1 MASPEV
7 QGATDQHSK
16 TARWILGGIFLAGV
30 LLTAGVA
37 EGQGSAPPVLHDIQG
52 RGACT
57 QCHSSSG
64 PLALPSSHQGR
75 NDQTCLAC
83 HAPAAPAGATPG
95 PTSSP
100 ALPPQLSPTP
110 PSQPNDL
117 CMACH
122 GTSGSAVTFPDGQSV
137 SITISEDVFRQS
149 VHGGLLVCQD
159 CHLGY
164 ERVPH
169 RPIIVDSYRDYVLA
183 QYETCKRCHFS
194 NYTKTLDSVH
204 YKVMSAGYKQAPVC
218 TDCHGAHN
226 VSPPSQPRS
235 RIVQTCAQCHPA
247 IYSTYQESV
256 HGQALMNGENPD
268 VPTCTYCHGVHS
280 IRDPRTSSF
289 RLEIPQLCGSCHA
302 DKERMA
308 KYGLST
314 SVLGTYLKDFHG
326 VTVSLARKKDP
337 DILSFEAV
345 CTDCHGTH
353 NIVSTSDPSSP
364 VIKANL
370 VETCRQCHPGASQN
384 FSSAWLSH
392 YEPSITRAPLVFLV
406 KVFYSIMI
414 PMSVIGLGIQV
425 ALNLWRSAI
434 NR

>member
-1 MASPEV
+1 M
-7 QGATDQHSK
+7 
-16 TARWILGGIFLAGV
+16 
-30 LLTAGVA
+30 
-37 EGQGSAPPVLHDIQG
+37 
-52 RGACT
+52 
-57 QCHSSSG
+57 
-64 PLALPSSHQGR
+64 
-75 NDQTCLAC
+75 
-83 HAPAAPAGATPG
+83 
-95 PTSSP
+95 
-100 ALPPQLSPTP
+100 
-110 PSQPNDL
+110 
-117 CMACH
+117 
-122 GTSGSAVTFPDGQSV
+122 
-137 SITISEDVFRQS
+137 
-149 VHGGLLVCQD
+149 
-159 CHLGY
+159 GY

-169 RPIIVDSYRDYVLA
+169 RPIGVDSYRNYAIA

-204 YKVMSAGYKQAPVC
+204 FKVMSAGNKQAPVC

-235 RIVQTCAQCHPA
+235 RIVQTCAQCHA
-247 IYSTYQESV
+247 DIYSTYQGSV

-268 VPTCTYCHGVHS
+268 VPACTYCHGVHS

-302 DKERMA
+302 DKERMS

-314 SVLGTYLKDFHG
+314 NVLGTYLQDFHG
-326 VTVSLARKKDP
+326 VTVSLARKEDP

-353 NIVSTSDPSSP
+353 NIVSARDPSSP

-370 VETCRQCHPGASQN
+370 VETCRQCHAGASQN

-392 YEPSITRAPLVFLV
+392 YEPSITRSPLVFLV